1 VTFAQLMKRFGTQAE
16 IARQFTPPLA
26 ASTVCMWQTRGIPRG
41 RQVELELLTKGALKA
56 DRPAK
61 KGVKK

>member
-1 VTFAQLMKRFGTQAE
+1 VNFKQLIKRFGTQAE
-16 IARQFTPPLA
+16 IAKQFSPPLA

-41 RQVELELLTKGALKA
+41 RQVELELLTKGDLKA
-56 DRPAK
+56 DKPAK